1 MSVACCW
8 GGARGGMMA
17 FFFLCRSR
25 QFRTDEEPFP
35 DGRAKVGNRIGL
47 GCTLKITLL
56 AVLIAGW
63 YSQTFWTLLNL
74 MTQHSPL
81 RYIMDRWSLSP
92 LFMGEMLH
100 DITATRRYSR
110 CSLSCPPIER
120 YRRKTRPDEPL
131 HSSNQ
136 PDHQEPEDQLSEI
149 SH

>member
-1 MSVACCW
+1 
-8 GGARGGMMA
+8 MA
-17 FFFLCRSR
+17 FFFLCHSR

-47 GCTLKITLL
+47 GCMLKITLL
-56 AVLIAGW
+56 AVLIAVW
-63 YSQTFWTLLNL
+63 CSQTFWTLLNL
-74 MTQHSPL
+74 VTQHSPL

-100 DITATRRYSR
+100 DFTATRRYSR
-110 CSLSCPPIER
+110 CSLSCPPIGQATSAVALQSFW
-120 YRRKTRPDEPL
+120 RKTRPDEPL